1 MNYRYI
7 IIFLSFFSPNL
18 KITNIQFLTKDFLN
32 ASKSNPITFIFSQNM
47 HGLDRLVEII
57 LCFLIL
63 YENSNDK
70 NYIVIC
76 RFLLFSVPTFNKY
89 FVLNSSKKRLN
100 ILNNYLITLT
110 LHKQNNSQMTRCFI
124 SYI

>member
-1 MNYRYI
+1 
-7 IIFLSFFSPNL
+7 
-18 KITNIQFLTKDFLN
+18 
-32 ASKSNPITFIFSQNM
+32 M

-76 RFLLFSVPTFNKY
+76 RFLFFSVPTFNKY

-100 ILNNYLITLT
+100 ILNKYLITLT